1 MELTASDM
9 TQYEEEGFLV
19 IRDALDQAELIRFDK
34 ASRRHFNELPPGDL
48 NYPDP
53 GRYTLAKSAMAD
65 PDLAFVVEH
74 PNIVGPASSLLKDD
88 PILTA
93 FVVYDRT
100 PGGPGFSPLFRYAI
114 SMKREA
120 SCLWRR
126 GRIGSNEYEPEKGE
140 LKKWLRQFILTMMRL
155 SIHNSVVVTC

>member
-53 GRYTLAKSAMAD
+53 GRYTLAKSAMAA

-74 PNIVGPASSLLKDD
+74 PNIVGPASSLLKDA

-100 PGGPGFSPLFRYAI
+100 PGGPGIPAHNDY
-114 SMKREA
+114 KR
-120 SCLWRR
+120 WRPV
-126 GRIGSNEYEPEKGE
+126 GHSLAPPSE
-140 LKKWLRQFILTMMRL
+140 LSACSR
-155 SIHNSVVVTC
+155 CY